1 VFGGAVHEAMND
13 LIYMMGQLVDAK
25 NTILIPGIAD
35 DVKEIAP
42 EEQKLYD
49 EIEFDLEEYRSSI
62 GCEKLVHENDKA
74 SCLQSRWRN
83 PSLSLH
89 GIEGAFYGTGA
100 KTVIPR
106 KVTGKFSIRLVPD
119 QKPDVIEKHVMSYLD
134 ALWAKRGSPNKYRC
148 YMLSGGRP
156 WMSDPFHPHYQA
168 GVRATKR
175 IYGVEPDMTR
185 EGGSIPV
192 TLTIEEV
199 TGKNVM
205 LLPMGQA
212 DDGAHSQNE
221 KISIRNYIEGT
232 KLLAAYMHEVAQC

>member
-1 VFGGAVHEAMND
+1 MND
-13 LIYMMGQLVDAK
+13 LIWVMGQLTDVK
-25 NTILIPGIAD
+25 NNILIPGIMN
-35 DVKEIAP
+35 DVKKLAP

-49 EIEFDLEEYRSSI
+49 DIEFDLEEYRSAI
-62 GCEKLVHENDKA
+62 GCQKLVHEGDK
-74 SCLQSRWRN
+74 SSVLQSRWRY

-119 QKPDVIEKHVMSYLD
+119 QSPEKIGELVVAFLNS
-134 ALWAKRGSPNKYRC
+134 LWEKRGSPNKFKAT
-148 YMLSGGRP
+148 MLNGGRS

-168 GVRATKR
+168 GIRATKMV
-175 IYGVEPDMTR
+175 YGVEPDMTR

-192 TLTIEEV
+192 TLTLEEV
-199 TGKNVM
+199 TGKNCM

-221 KISIRNYIEGT
+221 KLSVRNYIEGT
-232 KLLAAYMHEVAQC
+232 KVLAAYIYEVAKC